1 MSLFVIALPHSLGV
15 VWPDSLSFVDV
26 VVLVGVVS
34 TCETLC
40 FSLVALLG
48 NELVQL
54 SAQVICVCV
63 LSFVVHWHVPA

>member
-1 MSLFVIALPHSLGV
+1 L
-15 VWPDSLSFVDV
+15 LSFVDV
-26 VVLVGVVS
+26 VVSVGVVS

-48 NELVQL
+48 NELVKL